1 MCTPRSGSAPTVP
14 CALRFSSD
22 STSGGSKR
30 ASTVIDLATD
40 SGAAQQPKSTLKSH
54 FIQPAKKYR
63 QAKMW
68 SLPSD
73 PAACL
78 EMDVAIAD
86 FVLSRNYDFALVEDE
101 KFRRIIDIAR
111 KLPPGYKPPTA
122 RRVGGELLCKLY
134 DVNWQQETNRLLK
147 DARTYGLSLYGDGA
161 TIKTF
166 PKINACGSGVHNP
179 FAMLDVFDCTKHM
192 ANGGVKD
199 ASYIAG
205 LFIPLIQKLEDMED
219 QFVSVL
225 FVLYYI
231 IVFLVLG

>member
-1 MCTPRSGSAPTVP
+1 MCTPRSASAPTVP

-86 FVLSRNYDFALVEDE
+86 FVLSRNYDFALV
-101 KFRRIIDIAR
+101 
-111 KLPPGYKPPTA
+111 
-122 RRVGGELLCKLY
+122 
-134 DVNWQQETNRLLK
+134 
-147 DARTYGLSLYGDGA
+147 
-161 TIKTF
+161 
-166 PKINACGSGVHNP
+166 
-179 FAMLDVFDCTKHM
+179 
-192 ANGGVKD
+192 
-199 ASYIAG
+199 
-205 LFIPLIQKLEDMED
+205 
-219 QFVSVL
+219 
-225 FVLYYI
+225 
-231 IVFLVLG
+231 